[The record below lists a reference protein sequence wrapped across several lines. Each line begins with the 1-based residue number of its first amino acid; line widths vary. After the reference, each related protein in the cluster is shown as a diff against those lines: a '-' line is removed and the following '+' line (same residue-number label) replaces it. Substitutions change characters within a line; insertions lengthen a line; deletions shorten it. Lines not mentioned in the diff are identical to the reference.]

1 MRYRKLKQAELSP
14 PASTAFTWTISG
26 LALAACGG
34 GGGGSSPIV
43 VADYDITVYDGPIS
57 GASIYV
63 DENGD
68 GKIDD
73 GDRLL
78 GETNDAGIV
87 SVPGTARGKALIAD
101 LEGAIDTDN
110 PNEVLGDI
118 IWRAPAGSVVI
129 SPLTELLVE
138 AGDEAELLLD
148 ELGLSGLDV
157 TSYNPFDAHDAS
169 PQDAT
174 DERIIEAAQ
183 RVMRFL
189 GEDNFLT
196 ELRAELDDKPTVFRF
211 NNNKTSESLNEGSY
225 SARKLTDIT
234 ITDDALG
241 TNEVTMADSDIFELR
256 GNATEGYSLWLK
268 DVTLDYE
275 DAQTHSATISL
286 DATGNGVT
294 PEDITF
300 TLTVTNRPVI
310 ISMSAP
316 SIDLAEGV
324 YADDLFLA
332 NITLS
337 GDQTLESDFKLT
349 PSNNDIFEIK
359 GDIIA
364 GYKLYLKGGTELDFE
379 AIAGELNEARTIA
392 VQITSPD
399 GGVADFYINILNEAE
414 ATYFSDVETPLDN
427 HRLDWLF
434 SLSSWSPEI
443 GQGVEIDYSF
453 IDPDHSLLDGVDQ
466 GPGDLEHASQALKN
480 EVAHSFSLFE
490 QVSHLRFKEVD
501 DNADGFGQ
509 IRIGVTSSD
518 STGAHAYYPFPS
530 SGDNAGNIW
539 LHHHYNQFNDADY
552 LYDGSYF
559 KQTINHEIGHAVGL
573 SHPQEGHH
581 NRDVRILGG
590 DDNNTSH
597 TIMAYAEA
605 WNDKVDSGSDNGT
618 HKPTTLM
625 INDIL
630 ALQYLYGANMGW
642 AVGDDTYFFGARAG
656 KDDVLHETIW
666 DAGGVDEF
674 SWQGQSSVARINLN
688 QGSLSFFGALQSL
701 DSPLLTYGHFGAGTG
716 LVGIAFNTIIENATG
731 GDGDDVLIANEVAN
745 RLDGGEGQDAASYE
759 ASDEAV
765 HVDLSDSNPEAG
777 GTAAGDILTNIE
789 NLIGSDF
796 DDTLTGDDGNNT
808 IWGFDGNDIINGGGG
823 HDWLVGGAGADT
835 IDGGGGDD
843 TVSYSS
849 SQTGVRIDLSDNAA
863 ETGGEAQ
870 GDRLRDVENIY
881 GSDEADTLIG
891 NDDENTI
898 WGNDGNDTLN
908 GGEGE
913 DRLYGGSGDDTLN
926 GGEGEDRLYSGS
938 GTDTLNGGNDD
949 DILIGDGGGVNTL
962 NGGAGDDDIFA
973 DHGRAIMI
981 GGAGSDVFAIS
992 HIASTIE
999 DACVITDFSIS
1010 DDWLD
1015 FSAYIDALWID
1026 QSQSVSTGLDSNDVS
1041 VFDTV
1046 IYGNAEG
1053 SKVVAVLED
1062 FVDDIASG
1070 IGNTT
1075 IEIHEII

>member
-1 MRYRKLKQAELSP
+1 MRYRKPKQAELSP

-26 LALAACGG
+26 LALAACGGGG

-349 PSNNDIFEIK
+349 PSNNDIFKIK

-379 AIAGELNEARTIA
+379 AIAGELNQ

-453 IDPDHSLLDGVDQ
+453 IDPDHSLLDGVEQ

-509 IRIGVTSSD
+509 IRIGLKSSD
-518 STGAHAYYPFPS
+518 GETSRAYSPFPS

-539 LHHHYNQFNDADY
+539 LHHDDNQFNDADY

-688 QGSLSFFGALQSL
+688 QGSLSYFGALQSL
-701 DSPLLTYGHFGAGTG
+701 GSPLLTYGHFGAGTG

-745 RLDGGEGQDAASYE
+745 ILNGGEGQDAASYE

-765 HVDLSDSNPEAG
+765 TADLSDSNPEAG

-796 DDTLTGDDGNNT
+796 DDTLTGDAGDNHLIGRDGDDMLN
-808 IWGFDGNDIINGGGG
+808 
-823 HDWLVGGAGADT
+823 GGAGSDT
-835 IDGGGGDD
+835 A
-843 TVSYSS
+843 SYESS
-849 SQTGVRIDLSDNAA
+849 DEEVTINLSDSTA
-863 ETGGEAQ
+863 ESGGHAQ
-870 GDRLRDVENIY
+870 GDRLTNIEN
-881 GSDEADTLIG
+881 LIG
-891 NDDENTI
+891 SRFN
-898 WGNDGNDTLN
+898 
-908 GGEGE
+908 
-913 DRLYGGSGDDTLN
+913 
-926 GGEGEDRLYSGS
+926 
-938 GTDTLNGGNDD
+938 
-949 DILIGDGGGVNTL
+949 DILTGDGGGVNTL